1 MKFEK
6 EIRNEIQ
13 KDFYT
18 KEDLMKE
25 KYLVSSEGE
34 IEIYYAPFDYI
45 NVKASLVIVGI
56 TPGWS
61 QMEKSFKTII
71 KELSK
76 IDDFSMALKKVKSES
91 SFAGSMRNNL
101 IKMLDELEL
110 DKKLNIEST
119 SELFA
124 IENDLLHSTSAI
136 KYPVFNNGKNY
147 TGCSPSPIKSKIL
160 WEQIEKSFIPE
171 INKFKGKL
179 IIPLGKSVNE
189 ILLKIQSNNKLNDNF
204 ILNGFPHPSGANGH
218 RAKQFEKNKEDMKRI
233 IEKWNNYR

>member
-13 KDFYT
+13 KDSYT

-25 KYLVSSEGE
+25 KYLVSSEGK

-45 NVKASLVIVGI
+45 NVKASVVIVGI

-76 IDDFSMALKKVKSES
+76 NDDFSLALKKVKSES

-110 DKKLNIEST
+110 DKKFPL
-119 SELFA
+119 SE
-124 IENDLLHSTSAI
+124 
-136 KYPVFNNGKNY
+136 
-147 TGCSPSPIKSKIL
+147 
-160 WEQIEKSFIPE
+160 
-171 INKFKGKL
+171 
-179 IIPLGKSVNE
+179 E
-189 ILLKIQSNNKLNDNF
+189 ILLSL
-204 ILNGFPHPSGANGH
+204 L
-218 RAKQFEKNKEDMKRI
+218 FEF
-233 IEKWNNYR
+233 YYS

>member
-13 KDFYT
+13 KDSYT

-25 KYLVSSEGE
+25 KYLVSSEGK

-45 NVKASLVIVGI
+45 NVKASIVIVGI

-76 IDDFSMALKKVKSES
+76 NDDFSLALKKVKSES

-101 IKMLDELEL
+101 IKMLDDDYHYHKDEKDDDKDIL
-110 DKKLNIEST
+110 D
-119 SELFA
+119 FMR
-124 IENDLLHSTSAI
+124 D
-136 KYPVFNNGKNY
+136 P
-147 TGCSPSPIKSKIL
+147 
-160 WEQIEKSFIPE
+160 
-171 INKFKGKL
+171 
-179 IIPLGKSVNE
+179 
-189 ILLKIQSNNKLNDNF
+189 
-204 ILNGFPHPSGANGH
+204 
-218 RAKQFEKNKEDMKRI
+218 RFEKFEDLIYENVSDDETEKEFLDI
-233 IEKWNNYR
+233 